1 MQSLRQVSQT
11 MAHAGRWQTVIT
23 MDEAGSPFPPVTCV
37 VVQGDQPNQLTG
49 AERFG
54 ATQILLDLAD
64 VAPSRKDVARAGIA
78 EALESNDYGEA
89 LVTVRV
95 NPIDN
100 MWAYRDI
107 VDVVERAGEFLDD
120 IAVPRVT
127 SPSDVEFVDTL
138 VGMIEQRID
147 LGHRIDIEAEIGTA
161 QGLALLE
168 EISLASD
175 RLTALV
181 LDAKGVLEALGADD
195 DAVKAGDDVLGPIR
209 LRVLVAARAVG
220 LHAVVA
226 PAVDDD
232 NKDAF
237 RAALVRARAQGYDG
251 ARCTHPVQVALANEV
266 FVGP

>member
-1 MQSLRQVSQT
+1 
-11 MAHAGRWQTVIT
+11 
-23 MDEAGSPFPPVTCV
+23 MDEQQPAALPRPANLVVPGDCSTQVAGA
-37 VVQGDQPNQLTG
+37 G
-49 AERFG
+49 RFG
-54 ATQILLDLAD
+54 ATHVVFDLAD
-64 VAPSRKDVARAGIA
+64 VHPSRKDIARAGIA

-107 VDVVERAGEFLDD
+107 VDVVERAGEFLDG

-147 LGHRIDIEAEIGTA
+147 LEHRIDIEAEIGTA

-181 LDAKGVLEALGADD
+181 LDETGVLEALGADD
-195 DAVKAGDDVLGPIR
+195 DAVTAGDDVLGPIR